1 MEQGQQDVYQI
12 GTVIVVVL
20 IIVACMG
27 MLLVFINPQIAINP
41 FKPPVDAALA
51 ALRATPTTVAGF
63 ALPATWTPTPT
74 LTPTPTETLT
84 PTPTNTLTPTPTAT
98 PTITP
103 IPTNTPTST
112 RTRTATRRPTN
123 TPLPAPPTPVPVP
136 PQYPYRA
143 ISQNCTHSG
152 MTFIEGTVYSNE
164 SGAQEYGIRV
174 ALGSAPG
181 GGDVYYV
188 TTGSVSGRSPGFY
201 QHIITVSGAAP
212 GNYFLW
218 IADGNGKVLSDP
230 NAGKVTTNNKGPDD
244 PSACWRAVV
253 DFVRR

>member
-1 MEQGQQDVYQI
+1 MEQGRQDIYQI

-20 IIVACMG
+20 IILTCMG

-41 FKPPVDAALA
+41 FKPPSELALA
-51 ALRATPTTVAGF
+51 PPRAQPTAASGF

-74 LTPTPTETLT
+74 ITLTPTETPT
-84 PTPTNTLTPTPTAT
+84 ATPTNTLTPTPTAT

-103 IPTNTPTST
+103 IPTNTPTPT
-112 RTRTATRRPTN
+112 PTRTATRRPTN
-123 TPLPAPPTPVPVP
+123 TPLPPPPTPVP
-136 PQYPYRA
+136 PQYPYRTVF
-143 ISQNCTHSG
+143 QNCSHSG

-164 SGAQEYGIRV
+164 AGAQEYGIRV
-174 ALGSAPG
+174 AMGSAPG

-188 TTGSVSGRSPGFY
+188 TTGSISGRSPGFY
-201 QHIITVSGAAP
+201 QHIITSSGAAP

-218 IADGNGKVLSDP
+218 VADGSGKVLSDP
-230 NAGKVTTNNKGPDD
+230 NAGKVTTNSKGPDD